1 LPVIP
6 VLLGFDLKQ
15 VRMALIRVTMIVE
28 EVLDCPAFKKG
39 DQITI
44 DYPHIVLEETNK
56 VCLSALNQCHPY
68 ILPLSRGVAFATLDI
83 GEDVGSLRCYCTMG
97 SVIFNVIK
105 RRSRVTI
112 TPEILKY
119 LAELKLDLSKL
130 QSMPIFEPLPEGSLE
145 KIIPLLQLQQIN
157 TGTDIIQQGDLGE
170 FLYVITKGEVSV
182 LRQGGQ
188 IREEVIANLP
198 EGECFGEMSLI
209 SGEPIS
215 ATIRAKTPVTLLKIS
230 KKDFDR
236 LVRENPSLSIYFT
249 KLLTQRL
256 QMTSTRMA
264 ETLDKGMLGSI
275 ETFSIPELVQTLALN
290 GRTGVLVISSKKGE
304 AKIAFERGYIYQ
316 VALGDYFGE
325 QAFYQLLTWQKGQFQ
340 FQSADSLSI
349 KRQVEKDTMHLLM
362 EGLRHLDEDRSNR
375 AKPKSSSR

>member
-1 LPVIP
+1 
-6 VLLGFDLKQ
+6 
-15 VRMALIRVTMIVE
+15 MALLRVTMIVE

-44 DYPHIVLEETNK
+44 DYPHIVLEETSQ
-56 VCLSALNQCHPY
+56 VCLSALDQCHPY
-68 ILPLSRGVAFATLDI
+68 ILPLSRGVAFATLGI
-83 GEDVGSLRCYCTMG
+83 GEDVGSLRCCCSMG

-105 RRSRVTI
+105 RRSRVSI
-112 TPEILKY
+112 TPETLKY
-119 LAELKLDLSKL
+119 LAKLKLDLSKL
-130 QSMPIFEPLPEGSLE
+130 QSMPIFEPLPEDSLE
-145 KIIPLLQLQQIN
+145 KIIPLLQIQQIN
-157 TGTDIIQQGDLGE
+157 TGTDIIQQGDVGE
-170 FLYVITKGEVSV
+170 FLYVITKGEVLV

-198 EGECFGEMSLI
+198 AGECFGEMALI

-316 VALGDYFGE
+316 VALGDYLGE

-340 FQSADSLSI
+340 FQSADTLSI
-349 KRQVEKDTMHLLM
+349 KRQVEKDTMHMLM
-362 EGLRHLDEDRSNR
+362 EGLRRLDEDRSNHGE
-375 AKPKSSSR
+375 PKSPTK

>member
-1 LPVIP
+1 
-6 VLLGFDLKQ
+6 
-15 VRMALIRVTMIVE
+15 MALLRVTMIVE

-44 DYPHIVLEETNK
+44 DYPHIVLEETNQ

-68 ILPLSRGVAFATLDI
+68 ILPLSRGVAFATLGI
-83 GEDVGSLRCYCTMG
+83 GEDVGSLRCCCSMG

-105 RRSRVTI
+105 RRSRVSI
-112 TPEILKY
+112 TPETLKY
-119 LAELKLDLSKL
+119 LAKLKLDLSKL

-157 TGTDIIQQGDLGE
+157 TGTDIIQQGDVGE
-170 FLYVITKGEVSV
+170 FLYVITKGEVLV

-209 SGEPIS
+209 SGKPIS

-316 VALGDYFGE
+316 VALGDSLGE

-340 FQSADSLSI
+340 FQSADTLSI
-349 KRQVEKDTMHLLM
+349 KRQVEKDTMHMLM
-362 EGLRHLDEDRSNR
+362 EGLRRLDEDRSSHGE
-375 AKPKSSSR
+375 PKSSTK

>member
-1 LPVIP
+1 
-6 VLLGFDLKQ
+6 
-15 VRMALIRVTMIVE
+15 MALLRVTLIGE
-28 EVLDCPAFKKG
+28 EVFDCPVYAKG

-44 DYPHIVLEETNK
+44 DYPQIVLEETNK
-56 VCLSALNQCHPY
+56 ICIAALSQCQPY
-68 ILPLSRGVAFATLDI
+68 ILPLSRGVAFATLGI
-83 GEDVGSLRCYCTMG
+83 GQELGSLRCCCNMG

-105 RRSRVTI
+105 TRSRVSI
-112 TPEILKY
+112 APETLKH
-119 LAELKLDLSKL
+119 LTDLKLDLSKL
-130 QSMPIFEPLPEGSLE
+130 HSMPIFEPLPEVSLE
-145 KIIPLLQLQQIN
+145 KIIPLLQLQHIN
-157 TGTDIIQQGDLGE
+157 TGTDIIQQGDVGE

-256 QMTSTRMA
+256 QMISTRMA
-264 ETLDKGMLGSI
+264 ETLDKGMLGNI

-304 AKIAFERGYIYQ
+304 AKISFERGFIYQ
-316 VALGDYFGE
+316 ATLGDFLGE
-325 QAFYQLLTWQKGQFQ
+325 QAFYQLLFWQDGQFQ
-340 FQSADSLSI
+340 FQSAETLSI
-349 KRQVEKDTMHLLM
+349 KRQVQKDTMHLLM
-362 EGLRHLDEDRSNR
+362 EGLRRLDEDRSGLV
-375 AKPKSSSR
+375 KPQSSVD